1 MYDLLLKNGTYPDF
15 KAGEMKKGNIA
26 VKDGKIAYIGEDMPD
41 AEKITDAEGMIV
53 SPGFIDIHMHEE
65 NFAEICDRP
74 DDAGNGCNNCLRRKL
89 RHAEAGLILF

>member
-41 AEKITDAEGMIV
+41 AEKDY
-53 SPGFIDIHMHEE
+53 
-65 NFAEICDRP
+65 
-74 DDAGNGCNNCLRRKL
+74 GCGK
-89 RHAEAGLILF
+89 E